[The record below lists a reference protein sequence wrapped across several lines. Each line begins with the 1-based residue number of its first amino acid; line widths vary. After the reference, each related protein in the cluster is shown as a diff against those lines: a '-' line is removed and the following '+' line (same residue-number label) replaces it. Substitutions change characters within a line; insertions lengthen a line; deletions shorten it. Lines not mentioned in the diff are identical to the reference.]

1 LDKQLLGDPISPNES
16 QIDQACFLLGIPT
29 DMLRGR
35 LRFFLWE
42 YRVGRELSVV
52 GGVNQGATGLEITA
66 VPGQPFVVSPLL
78 GQTVDTSVSA
88 QTNKARTWM
97 LVLGIPGAIFLF
109 CGLLGAAITLVR
121 TFSP

>member
-1 LDKQLLGDPISPNES
+1 
-16 QIDQACFLLGIPT
+16 
-29 DMLRGR
+29 
-35 LRFFLWE
+35 
-42 YRVGRELSVV
+42 
-52 GGVNQGATGLEITA
+52 
-66 VPGQPFVVSPLL
+66 VVSPLL

-97 LVLGIPGAIFLF
+97 LALGIPGAIFLL